1 MKKGLSLVLAA
12 ALCVAA
18 MTGCGS
24 SSKETK
30 AETAA
35 ETTAETA
42 AETDEETSGAAEAG
56 TKLTVAASPT
66 PHAEILNAAKE
77 MMAEKGIELEVIEF
91 TDYVQPNKVV
101 DAGDVDAN
109 YFQHFPYLE
118 NFNEEQGTKLVSAG
132 SIHYEPLG
140 IYPGKSNDLANIADG
155 AEIIVPND
163 ATNEARALLLLET
176 NGVIT
181 LKEGAGLN
189 ATAND
194 IAENPHSVKIVE
206 MEAAQIA
213 RAVED
218 ADFVVLNG
226 NYALQ
231 ANFNVETDA
240 LAKEEADSEA
250 AQTYGNIIAVREG
263 DEERPE
269 IKTLVEVLK
278 SDEIKSFIET
288 TYEGAVLPLD

>member
-1 MKKGLSLVLAA
+1 MKKFGAFLLAGVLAIGT
-12 ALCVAA
+12 L
-18 MTGCGS
+18 TGCGS
-24 SSKETK
+24 TDKK
-30 AETAA
+30 AEGSTGS
-35 ETTAETA
+35 
-42 AETDEETSGAAEAG
+42 TDS
-56 TKLTVAASPT
+56 KVIKVAASAT
-66 PHAEILNAAKE
+66 PHAEILEEAKPLL
-77 MMAEKGIELEVIEF
+77 EKEGYDLEVTVF
-91 TDYVQPNKVV
+91 DDYVRPNEVV
-101 DAGDVDAN
+101 ESGEFDAN

-118 NFNEEQGTKLVSAG
+118 NFNVEQGTKLVSAG

-140 IYPGKSNDLANIADG
+140 IYPGKSSDLANIADG

-194 IAENPHSVKIVE
+194 IDENPHNVKIVE

-213 RAVED
+213 RAVAD

-278 SDEIKSFIET
+278 SDEIKSYIET

>member
-1 MKKGLSLVLAA
+1 M
-12 ALCVAA
+12 
-18 MTGCGS
+18 
-24 SSKETK
+24 
-30 AETAA
+30 
-35 ETTAETA
+35 
-42 AETDEETSGAAEAG
+42 
-56 TKLTVAASPT
+56 
-66 PHAEILNAAKE
+66 
-77 MMAEKGIELEVIEF
+77 
-91 TDYVQPNKVV
+91 
-101 DAGDVDAN
+101 
-109 YFQHFPYLE
+109 
-118 NFNEEQGTKLVSAG
+118 
-132 SIHYEPLG
+132 
-140 IYPGKSNDLANIADG
+140 
-155 AEIIVPND
+155 
-163 ATNEARALLLLET
+163 
-176 NGVIT
+176 IT

-194 IAENPHSVKIVE
+194 IDENPHNVKIVE

-213 RAVED
+213 RAVAD

-250 AQTYGNIIAVREG
+250 AQTYGNIIAIREG

-278 SDEIKSFIET
+278 SDEIKSYIET

>member
-1 MKKGLSLVLAA
+1 MAA
-12 ALCVAA
+12 V
-18 MTGCGS
+18 TGCGS

-30 AETAA
+30 AETKAETSA
-35 ETTAETA
+35 ETTAETG
-42 AETDEETSGAAEAG
+42 EETSGTAEAG

-77 MMAEKGIELEVIEF
+77 
-91 TDYVQPNKVV
+91 YVQPNKVV

-109 YFQHFPYLE
+109 YFQHLPYLE

-132 SIHYEPLG
+132 AIHYEPLG
-140 IYPGKSNDLANIADG
+140 IYPGKSSDLADIPDG

-163 ATNEARALLLLET
+163 ATNEARALLLLEA
-176 NGVIT
+176 NGIIT
-181 LKEGAGLN
+181 LKEDAGLN

-194 IAENPHSVKIVE
+194 IAENPHNVKIVE

-231 ANFNVETDA
+231 ANFSVEKDA

-250 AQTYGNIIAVREG
+250 AQTYANIIAVREG

-288 TYEGAVLPLD
+288 TYEGAVLPIE

>member
-1 MKKGLSLVLAA
+1 MKKRKWLAFALVATLAVGLLAGCGGGNDAASTGSAA
-12 ALCVAA
+12 AESSAQA
-18 MTGCGS
+18 ESSGS
-24 SSKETK
+24 DDKTI
-30 AETAA
+30 TI
-35 ETTAETA
+35 
-42 AETDEETSGAAEAG
+42 G
-56 TKLTVAASPT
+56 ASPS
-66 PHAEILNAAKE
+66 PHAEILNQFADKFE
-77 MMAEKGIELEVIEF
+77 EKGYKLEVVEF

-140 IYPGKSNDLANIADG
+140 IYPGKSSDLSNIPEG

-163 ATNEARALLLLET
+163 ATNEARALLLLEA

-181 LKEGAGLN
+181 LKEDAGLN

-194 IAENPHSVKIVE
+194 IAENPYNVNIVE

-231 ANFNVETDA
+231 ANFSVEKDA

-250 AQTYGNIIAVREG
+250 AQTYANIIAVREG
-263 DEERPE
+263 DENREE

-288 TYEGAVLPLD
+288 TYEGAVLPVD